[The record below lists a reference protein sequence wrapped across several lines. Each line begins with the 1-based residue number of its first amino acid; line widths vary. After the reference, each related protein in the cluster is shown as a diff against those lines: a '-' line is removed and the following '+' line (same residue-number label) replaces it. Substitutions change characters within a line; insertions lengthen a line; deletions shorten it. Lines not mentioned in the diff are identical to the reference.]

1 MPSRKLYMNIE
12 NKIQKDRQKK
22 NKKIAN
28 LFRLMMNVD
37 YFERAFKHMEQLEK
51 AKKNISK

>member
-1 MPSRKLYMNIE
+1 MPSRKLYMNTE
-12 NKIQKDRQKK
+12 NKIQKERQKK

-28 LFRLMMNVD
+28 LFRLMNDID
-37 YFERAFKHMEQLEK
+37 YFERAFKHMEQFEK

>member
-1 MPSRKLYMNIE
+1 MNTE
-12 NKIQKDRQKK
+12 NKLQKDRQKK

-28 LFRLMMNVD
+28 LFRLMMDVD
-37 YFERAFKHMEQLEK
+37 YFEKHFRHMEQLEK

>member
-1 MPSRKLYMNIE
+1 MPSRKLYMNTE
-12 NKIQKDRQKK
+12 NKIQKERQKK

-28 LFRLMMNVD
+28 LFRLMNEID
-37 YFERAFKHMEQLEK
+37 YFEKAFKHMEQLEK

>member
-1 MPSRKLYMNIE
+1 MNTE
-12 NKIQKDRQKK
+12 NKIQKERQKK

-28 LFRLMMNVD
+28 LFRLMNDID
-37 YFERAFKHMEQLEK
+37 YFERAFKHMEQFEK

>member
-1 MPSRKLYMNIE
+1 MNTE
-12 NKIQKDRQKK
+12 NKLQKDRQKK

-28 LFRLMMNVD
+28 LFRLMMDVD
-37 YFERAFKHMEQLEK
+37 YFEKHFKHMEQLEK

>member
-1 MPSRKLYMNIE
+1 MNTE
-12 NKIQKDRQKK
+12 NKIQKERQKK

-28 LFRLMMNVD
+28 LFRLMNEID
-37 YFERAFKHMEQLEK
+37 YFEKAFKHMEQLEK